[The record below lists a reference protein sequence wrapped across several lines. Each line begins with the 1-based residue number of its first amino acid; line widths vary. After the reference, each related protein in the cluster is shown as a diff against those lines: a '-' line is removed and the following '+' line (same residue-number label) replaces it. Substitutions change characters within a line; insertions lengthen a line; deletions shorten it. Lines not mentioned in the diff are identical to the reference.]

1 VTALGLAR
9 LVRLALDYL
18 AHRCYLV
25 YLALHIVMSL
35 RRNDLYHTQ
44 WYLFRTVQ
52 LELHN
57 YSQNRTLSDPISQL
71 VFINAPAYTTPEI
84 APVLALGVIL
94 MSAES
99 LRHSS
104 SARRK
109 CLPPS
114 VDSQQ
119 WDLSGHPQLHRAV
132 KTSAPFLELQNLRA
146 P

>member
-1 VTALGLAR
+1 MEKGLVRRVVTALGLAR
-9 LVRLALDYL
+9 LVPLALDYL

-35 RRNDLYHTQ
+35 RRDDLYHIQ

-71 VFINAPAYTTPEI
+71 VFINNPAYTTPEI

-94 MSAES
+94 MSAEPQA
-99 LRHSS
+99 LLIS
-104 SARRK
+104 SAQM
-109 CLPPS
+109 S
-114 VDSQQ
+114 
-119 WDLSGHPQLHRAV
+119 
-132 KTSAPFLELQNLRA
+132 SAQR
-146 P
+146 